1 MGASSGEWAVQA
13 LRNAKRLARQ
23 SLDRT
28 LSEQLQAE
36 AASFAQ
42 CAATSD
48 YVEGVRAFIAKR
60 KPRFGD

>member
-1 MGASSGEWAVQA
+1 VGASRCKWAGSGA

-36 AASFAQ
+36 ATSFAQ
-42 CAATSD
+42 CAATPEF
-48 YVEGVRAFIAKR
+48 VEGVRAFIAKR
-60 KPRFGD
+60 KPRF